1 MSLRFDNVD
10 AVYGRRPVFSGAS
23 FAMHAGTL
31 MGLIGPN
38 GAGKTTLLRIAAGLI
53 APAAGRVVRESA
65 VMYFGGEATL
75 PGQCRA
81 DKWSGV
87 FGMAST
93 TRTRLSRLSRGTRQ
107 LFGLNACLS
116 TEAWSIGL
124 LDEPWEGLDPN
135 GARWLSMALRRHHE
149 RGASVLISSHRL
161 HDVAGICGAYAF
173 LAHGRLRLVAAGD
186 LAAAGKVVDGA
197 DLARAFDRL
206 GEEL

>member
-1 MSLRFDNVD
+1 MSLRVENVG
-10 AVYGRRPVFSGAS
+10 AVYRRRPVFSGAS
-23 FAMHAGTL
+23 FSMPSGML

-53 APAAGRVVRESA
+53 APAAGRVVREGA
-65 VMYFGGEATL
+65 LMYFGGEATL

-81 DKWSGV
+81 DRWSAQ
-87 FGMAST
+87 FGMTST

-107 LFGLNACLS
+107 LFGLNACLAAD
-116 TEAWSIGL
+116 AWTIGL

-135 GARWLSMALRRHHE
+135 GARWLSMTLRRHRD
-149 RGASVLISSHRL
+149 RGACVLISSHRL
-161 HDVAGICGAYAF
+161 HDVAGLCGSYAF
-173 LAHGRLRLVAAGD
+173 LAHGQLRVVAAAD

-206 GEEL
+206 GDAQ